1 MDRQRAED
9 LLGEERERLVALLE
23 QASVNG
29 AVEREGANEQGDLTD
44 SAEPF
49 TSEEENDAIAASLQ
63 ERLEAVSLELVQ
75 RPVVPVVVED
85 ALFKQELKV
94 RLRLPGALGVGEAFP
109 FYKIQLVHIVLASD
123 LLLDFIVGYV
133 YAR

>member
-9 LLGEERERLVALLE
+9 LLREERERLVALLE

-63 ERLEAVSLELVQ
+63 ERLEAVSRAE
-75 RPVVPVVVED
+75 E
-85 ALFKQELKV
+85 
-94 RLRLPGALGVGEAFP
+94 RLRNGTYGLSVLSGAPLPDERLEADP
-109 FYKIQLVHIVLASD
+109 AAELTVEELENS
-123 LLLDFIVGYV
+123 
-133 YAR
+133 